1 MKKGIK
7 MEGKIPTLSDLQQ
20 FDVNRRGEYEGIRQT
35 FYDYNTYDSAGQ
47 TSLQFFQIPKGQGG
61 KTIADTN
68 MTSAGQLP
76 QPQHFLV
83 ESIEILLFPGVLPV
97 AEAAAAPTESEFT
110 NDMYTVSKSGSL
122 DFFIGSKSY
131 LQEAP
136 IGRFPPKTKMQPEF
150 AVHFTQAVAADQ
162 QITMDYS
169 AWVGRPYYLDP
180 PVLLVPNQNWN
191 VTLSWPTLVPLPS
204 GEDARIGVV
213 LDGILY
219 RQSQ

>member
-1 MKKGIK
+1 MPN
-7 MEGKIPTLSDLQQ
+7 KIPTLADLQQ
-20 FDVNRRGEYEGIRQT
+20 YDVNRRGEYEGIRQSL
-35 FYDYNTYDSAGQ
+35 YDSATYATAGQ
-47 TSLQFFQIPKGQGG
+47 TQLQFFQIPQGQSS

-68 MTSAGQLP
+68 MKAAGQLP

-83 ESIEILLFPGVLPV
+83 ESIEIYLFPGVLPV
-97 AEAAAAPTESEFT
+97 IEDTTIVESEFT
-110 NDMYTVSKSGSL
+110 NDMYTIAKSGSL

-131 LQEAP
+131 LEEAP
-136 IGRFPPKTKMQPEF
+136 LNRFPPKTKLEPHF
-150 AVHFTQAVAADQ
+150 GVHFTQAVAADQ
-162 QITMDYS
+162 EITMDYA

-191 VTLSWPTLVPLPS
+191 VNLSWPSVVPTPS
-204 GEDARIGVV
+204 GIDAKIFVV

>member
-1 MKKGIK
+1 MAT
-7 MEGKIPTLSDLQQ
+7 KIPTLDQLQQ
-20 FDVNRRGEYEGIRQT
+20 YDVNRRGEYEGIRQT
-35 FYDYNTYDSAGQ
+35 LYDSATYDASAGHTQ
-47 TSLQFFQIPKGQGG
+47 LQFFQVPQGQGG

-68 MTSAGQLP
+68 MKAAGQLP

-83 ESIEILLFPGVLPV
+83 ESIEIHYFPGVLPV
-97 AEAAAAPTESEFT
+97 IDTLTLGASEFT
-110 NDMYTVSKSGSL
+110 NDMYTLLKSGSL

-131 LQEAP
+131 LEEAP
-136 IGRFPPKTKMQPEF
+136 IGRFPPKTKMESHF
-150 AVHFTQAVAADQ
+150 GVHFTQASAADQ
-162 QITMDYS
+162 QITMDYG

-191 VTLSWPTLVPLPS
+191 VNLNWPAAVTLPS
-204 GEDARIGVV
+204 DADGKMFVV

>member
-1 MKKGIK
+1 MAT
-7 MEGKIPTLSDLQQ
+7 KIPTLDQLQQ
-20 FDVNRRGEYEGIRQT
+20 YDVNRRGEYEGIRQT
-35 FYDYNTYDSAGQ
+35 LYDSATYATAGQ
-47 TSLQFFQIPKGQGG
+47 TQLQFFQIPQGQSS

-68 MTSAGQLP
+68 MKAAGQLP

-83 ESIEILLFPGVLPV
+83 ESIEIHVFPGVNPV
-97 AEAAAAPTESEFT
+97 ITDEVAVAESEFT
-110 NDMYTVSKSGSL
+110 NDMYTLAKSGSL

-131 LQEAP
+131 LEEAP
-136 IGRFPPKTKMQPEF
+136 IGRFPPKTKMEPHF
-150 AVHFTQAVAADQ
+150 GVHFETATAEQV
-162 QITMDYS
+162 ISMDYA

-191 VTLSWPTLVPLPS
+191 VNLNWPTAVATPS
-204 GEDARIGVV
+204 GEDARIVII